1 MALFVIMVYCGC
13 MYYVY
18 MVKCKDGTLYSGI
31 TVDLDR
37 RVVEHNTS
45 DLGARYTRARR
56 PVKLVYSKKYRN
68 RSTASKA
75 EAVLKKL
82 SRQEKLSLIE

>member
-1 MALFVIMVYCGC
+1 
-13 MYYVY
+13 MYYLY
-18 MVKCKDGTLYSGI
+18 ILRCKDKTLYSDI

-37 RVVEHNTS
+37 RLTEHNS
-45 DLGARYTRARR
+45 SKFGAKYTRSRR

-75 EAVLKKL
+75 KAKIKKL
-82 SRQEKLSLIE
+82 PRQEKLNLIKK